1 MPEKKVI
8 TVSGDKCVIA
18 HHELDADDYRIVE
31 MHIPS
36 SIEELESSVLE
47 NAKLSIVR
55 IFYEGTVSDWRR
67 IKKGSLEHITVKH
80 DWYGYYYHNAPLET
94 TDKES
99 YMNWILCKDATVV
112 CSDGTIQDDKEE
124 NKKNPARVSSS
135 EHWD

>member
-8 TVSGDKCVIA
+8 TISGDKRVVA
-18 HHELDADDYRIVE
+18 HHELDADDDRIVE
-31 MHIPS
+31 IQIPS
-36 SIEELESSVLE
+36 SNEELESSVLE

-55 IFYEGTVSDWRR
+55 VFYEGTVSDWRR

-99 YMNWILCKDATVV
+99 YMNWILCKDVTII
-112 CSDGTIQDDKEE
+112 CSDGTIPDDEEE